1 LRDYEEDHLI
11 AIGLGGSPTAPQ
23 NLWPE
28 PHHVIGGWGSYA
40 KDSLEDTLHQ
50 LVCQGR
56 VPLTQAQRDIA
67 SDWIAAYKRY
77 VGPNLSPAGVTDGS
91 TEAPPPASSE
101 RTQMNTGIS
110 SLPNTRGLRPA
121 FLTGA
126 IIIIA
131 LIIIGG
137 VFVQIGPGQRGVLM
151 TFGAVHDGVLDP
163 GLHLKLPFA
172 QSVVRMDVQVQN
184 SQAQETAAS
193 LDLQN
198 VSSTVATNWHILPA
212 DAEWVYQHIGSE
224 SDLVDKI
231 IRPAISN
238 SVKAVTAHYN
248 AEDLIIRRDAVRDE
262 IQKQITSELQPYRIV
277 VDSVNIT
284 DFHFSEEFAQA
295 IERKQIA
302 QQRALQARYELDQA
316 KVLAQQR
323 VVEAQAQSQAQQ
335 LLQQTLTP
343 EIIQQQAI
351 AKWDGR
357 LPAVVGDKSVL
368 PMIGNIATNATAAR
382 K

>member
-1 LRDYEEDHLI
+1 
-11 AIGLGGSPTAPQ
+11 
-23 NLWPE
+23 
-28 PHHVIGGWGSYA
+28 
-40 KDSLEDTLHQ
+40 
-50 LVCQGR
+50 
-56 VPLTQAQRDIA
+56 
-67 SDWIAAYKRY
+67 
-77 VGPNLSPAGVTDGS
+77 
-91 TEAPPPASSE
+91 
-101 RTQMNTGIS
+101 MNTGIS
-110 SLPNTRGLRPA
+110 SLPNTRAMRPA
-121 FLTGA
+121 LVTGA
-126 IIIIA
+126 IIIVA
-131 LIIIGG
+131 LIIMGG
-137 VFVQIGPGQRGVLM
+137 IFVQIGPGQRGVLM
-151 TFGAVHDGVLDP
+151 TFGAVHNGVLDP

-184 SQAQETAAS
+184 SQAQETSAS

-198 VSSTVATNWHILPA
+198 VSTTVATNWHILPA
-212 DAEWVYQHIGSE
+212 DAEWVYQHIGNE

-248 AEDLIIRRDAVRDE
+248 AEDLIIHRDAVRDE
-262 IQKQITSELQPYRIV
+262 IQKEITAELQPYRVV

-343 EIIQQQAI
+343 EVIQQQAI
-351 AKWDGR
+351 AKWDGH
-357 LPAVVGDKSVL
+357 LPAVVGDKGVL
-368 PMIGNIATNATAAR
+368 PMIGNIAAAAPASR

>member
-1 LRDYEEDHLI
+1 M
-11 AIGLGGSPTAPQ
+11 S
-23 NLWPE
+23 
-28 PHHVIGGWGSYA
+28 
-40 KDSLEDTLHQ
+40 
-50 LVCQGR
+50 
-56 VPLTQAQRDIA
+56 
-67 SDWIAAYKRY
+67 
-77 VGPNLSPAGVTDGS
+77 
-91 TEAPPPASSE
+91 
-101 RTQMNTGIS
+101 TGIS
-110 SLPNTRGLRPA
+110 SLPNSRSLRPA
-121 FLTGA
+121 LFAGA
-126 IIIIA
+126 IIVVIFIV
-131 LIIIGG
+131 IGG

-151 TFGAVHDGVLDP
+151 TFGAVHEGVLDP
-163 GLHLKLPFA
+163 GLHIKMPFA

-184 SQAQETAAS
+184 SQAPETAAS

-248 AEDLIIRRDAVRDE
+248 AEDLIVHRDGVRDE
-262 IQKQITSELQPYRIV
+262 IQKQITAELQPYRVV

-284 DFHFSEEFAQA
+284 DFHFGEEFAQA

-302 QQRALQARYELDQA
+302 QQRAFQARYELDQA

-343 EIIQQQAI
+343 EVIQQQAI

-357 LPAVVGDKSVL
+357 LPTVVGGTGVL
-368 PMIGNIATNATAAR
+368 PMIGNVAAGAAAR
-382 K
+382 GK

>member
-1 LRDYEEDHLI
+1 
-11 AIGLGGSPTAPQ
+11 
-23 NLWPE
+23 
-28 PHHVIGGWGSYA
+28 
-40 KDSLEDTLHQ
+40 
-50 LVCQGR
+50 
-56 VPLTQAQRDIA
+56 
-67 SDWIAAYKRY
+67 
-77 VGPNLSPAGVTDGS
+77 
-91 TEAPPPASSE
+91 
-101 RTQMNTGIS
+101 MNTGIS
-110 SLPNTRGLRPA
+110 SLPNTRALRPA
-121 FLTGA
+121 LVTGA

-131 LIIIGG
+131 LIIMGG
-137 VFVQIGPGQRGVLM
+137 IFVQIGPGQRGVLM
-151 TFGAVHDGVLDP
+151 TFGAVHNGVLDP
-163 GLHLKLPFA
+163 GLHLKMPFM
-172 QSVVRMDVQVQN
+172 QSVARMDVQVQN

-198 VSSTVATNWHILPA
+198 VSTTVATNWHILPA
-212 DAEWVYQHIGSE
+212 DAEWVYQHIGNE
-224 SDLVDKI
+224 GDLVDKI

-248 AEDLIIRRDAVRDE
+248 AEDLIIHRDAVRDE
-262 IQKQITSELQPYRIV
+262 IQKEITAELQPYRIV

-343 EIIQQQAI
+343 EVIQQQAI
-351 AKWDGR
+351 AKWDGH
-357 LPAVVGDKSVL
+357 LPAVVGDKGVL
-368 PMIGNIATNATAAR
+368 PMIGDIAAATPAGR